1 MHFLLYNAPYITAIL
16 ILCAGLYMVI
26 TEDSVIKKVIG
37 LSIFQ
42 SSLLIFFISLGKIR
56 YGIVPIS
63 ICDIKPC
70 QVIYSNPLPHV
81 LMLTA
86 IVVGIATMAVAI
98 SFCILVQKKFGTLSS
113 SEIMCRVEEE

>member
-1 MHFLLYNAPYITAIL
+1 MHFLLHNAPYITSI
-16 ILCAGLYMVI
+16 IIFCAGLYMTI

-37 LSIFQ
+37 LSVFQ
-42 SSLLIFFISLGKIR
+42 SGILVFFIALGKIR
-56 YGIVPIS
+56 NGVIPIS
-63 ICDIKPC
+63 LC
-70 QVIYSNPLPHV
+70 QVQPCNVTYSNPLPHV

-113 SEIMCRVEEE
+113 SEIDGRVEK